1 MDERLSKAA
10 TAWGLEDVCPLAG
23 DAGTRRYF
31 RASGR
36 GEGPAVIVLYDDTRQ
51 GADDPFMDFLSLR
64 AYLEPLLR
72 VPKLYECD
80 ESIRAM
86 LLEDLGD
93 TSLESRLTLFP
104 SEEMHWASKTAW
116 ELSDWVGPLTIAL
129 PEGATFA
136 RRSFDAE
143 KYDFE
148 WAFCAEHFFNGLLRK
163 NPPLWLDRMMGQVR
177 DFLAPRAKYLA
188 HRDFHVRNLM
198 VCDDRL
204 ATIDF
209 QDARMGPSTYD
220 LASIMFDSYW
230 DWAAGAK
237 EAIAAEVKE
246 CLSMSEADF
255 WGELPHVGLQRNFK
269 ALGTF
274 AFQMLQKGNFRYST
288 AVLRALRHIQG
299 HFEHLAHGE
308 GVIQARHWQK
318 VASEMM
324 QKAID
329 R

>member
-1 MDERLSKAA
+1 MDEKLSKAA
-10 TAWGLEDVCPLAG
+10 TAWGLKDVCPLTG

-80 ESIRAM
+80 ESARAM

-93 TSLESRLTLFP
+93 TSLEGRLTLFP
-104 SEEMHWASKTAW
+104 SEEMHWASKAAW

-129 PEGATFA
+129 PESATFA
-136 RRSFDAE
+136 RRSFDAK

-198 VCDDRL
+198 VCGDRL

-209 QDARMGPSTYD
+209 QDARMGPCTYD

-237 EAIAAEVKE
+237 EALAAEVKG
-246 CLSMSEADF
+246 CLGIGEADF
-255 WGELPHVGLQRNFK
+255 WGELTHVGLQRNFK

-288 AVLRALRHIQG
+288 AVPRALRHIQG
-299 HFEHLAHGE
+299 HFECLAHGE

-318 VASEMM
+318 AALEMM